1 MNKKKKLR
9 LKKIRLHPI
18 STYLIL
24 MIITIILSWIL
35 SIFDFQT
42 TYSTVSGIDLSI
54 VQNTVRVESL
64 LNFDGLKFIISNATK
79 NFISFAPLSMFL
91 LMAIAMSIMDSSG
104 CLDFW
109 NKKVF
114 SKINSKIITFFIIFI
129 ATISTIINDIGYV
142 VLIPLAASIYEKK
155 GRNPMSGIMAA
166 FCGVAFGAGTSIFV
180 GSSEVALIPYT
191 TSASR
196 IIDEKFHVSL
206 LSNLFIMILSTI
218 VLSIVGTVIVEK
230 IIVPH
235 FGKAKEKKEIETEKK
250 DNLIE
255 EVEVI
260 GEEDNYASSKE
271 EERLQ
276 EEYLERRGFKYSLIS
291 GIIMVVVFIY
301 SVIPNL
307 PLSGLL
313 LDMNEKTYLKQIFG
327 DNSYFQDGFTFMMS
341 LLFIIIGLFY
351 GFGSKK
357 FKNDK
362 DVFKL
367 SHDSL
372 KDFGGVIILIFLASQ
387 FIAIFKKTNIG
398 VILTGIVANVIDSL
412 TFSGVPLLIISIL
425 LIAFANIFLTTAS
438 GKWEIL
444 APVIVPPLM
453 QSNISPQFLQFVL
466 RAGDSMTKG
475 VTPLSA
481 FFVIFLAYMNI
492 YNQEEEPI
500 GIFKSIKLLMPYFI
514 IISITWL
521 LILIGWYIIGLPI
534 GPNVYPTV

>member
-1 MNKKKKLR
+1 MNKKKKLK
-9 LKKIRLHPI
+9 LKKLKLHPI

-24 MIITIILSWIL
+24 ILLTIILSGVL
-35 SIFDFQT
+35 SLLNFQT

-54 VQNTVRVESL
+54 VQNTVRVENLVS
-64 LNFDGLKFIISNATK
+64 FDGLKYIISNATK
-79 NFISFAPLSMFL
+79 SFISFAPLSMFL
-91 LMAIAMSIMDSSG
+91 LMAIAMSLMDSSG

-109 NKKVF
+109 NKKIF
-114 SKINSKIITFFIIFI
+114 SKINNKIITFFIIFI

-166 FCGVAFGAGTSIFV
+166 FCGVAFGAGTSIFI

-191 TSASR
+191 TSAAR
-196 IIDEKFHVSL
+196 IIDETYHISL
-206 LSNLFIMILSTI
+206 LSNLFIMIVSVL

-230 IIVPH
+230 IIVPY
-235 FGKAKEKKEIETEKK
+235 FGRIKEKKVLEFESSDELEVI
-250 DNLIE
+250 D
-255 EVEVI
+255 VEV
-260 GEEDNYASSKE
+260 DTE

-276 EEYLERRGFKYSLIS
+276 EEYLENRGFKYSLIA
-291 GIIMVVVFIY
+291 GIVMTVVFIY

-313 LDMNEKTYLKQIFG
+313 LDMTEKTYLKQIFG

-351 GFGSKK
+351 GIGSKK
-357 FKNDK
+357 YKNDK

-398 VILTGIVANVIDSL
+398 IILTGIVANVIDSL

-425 LIAFANIFLTTAS
+425 LIAFANLFLTTAA

-475 VTPLSA
+475 ITPLSA

-492 YNQEEEPI
+492 YNKDDTPI
-500 GIFKSIKLLMPYFI
+500 GIFKAIKLIMPYFI
-514 IISITWL
+514 IIGVTWL

-534 GPNVYPTV
+534 GPGVYPTV